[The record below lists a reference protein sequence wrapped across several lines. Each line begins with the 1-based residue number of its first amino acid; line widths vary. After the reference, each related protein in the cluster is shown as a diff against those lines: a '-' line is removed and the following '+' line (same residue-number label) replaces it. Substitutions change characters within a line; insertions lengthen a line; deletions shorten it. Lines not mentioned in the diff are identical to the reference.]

1 MQTSSGYTGFGLQ
14 EPTWKPLGIQNAFSI
29 EMMFLMGESVPR
41 HFETHSE
48 AVSAAHL
55 LSRRGHGMGKRREGS
70 RAREEKDRKET
81 CQFSSLGTQHR
92 LQLQLLSKWAGS
104 SMCHP
109 APSSFFT
116 LLGHSPSSYPLQSA
130 FVCRAQSPSLLR
142 PALSPAQTH
151 VSRVPSIQ
159 GATWSCLYI

>member
-1 MQTSSGYTGFGLQ
+1 MGRTCPAWNKAATVQTSSGYTGFGLQ

-48 AVSAAHL
+48 AVSAHL

-92 LQLQLLSKWAGS
+92 LQLQL
-104 SMCHP
+104 
-109 APSSFFT
+109 
-116 LLGHSPSSYPLQSA
+116 SPSGQVPPCAILPHLLSSPYWAILHYRTLSSLPSYAGL
-130 FVCRAQSPSLLR
+130 
-142 PALSPAQTH
+142 
-151 VSRVPSIQ
+151 RVP
-159 GATWSCLYI
+159 AF